1 MGGGSLATDATA
13 GAIPRR
19 RSYGTGRV
27 RCGWLVAWGADTT
40 VEIER
45 DGIKRCQA

>member
-19 RSYGTGRV
+19 RASERGV
-27 RCGWLVAWGADTT
+27 RCGWLVAWGADTR